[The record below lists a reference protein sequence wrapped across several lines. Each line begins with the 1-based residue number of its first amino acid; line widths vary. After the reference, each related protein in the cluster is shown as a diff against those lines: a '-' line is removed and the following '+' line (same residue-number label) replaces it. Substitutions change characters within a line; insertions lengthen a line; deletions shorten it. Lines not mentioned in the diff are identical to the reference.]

1 MLIYLDLCCFNR
13 PWDDQSSSRVRL
25 ETEAKL
31 LLQERVHLGATSLVW
46 SYALTYE
53 NNFNPHRER
62 RETIAAWQQLA
73 ISTVQA

>member
-13 PWDDQSSSRVRL
+13 PWDDQSASRVRL

-31 LLQERVHLGATSLVW
+31 LLQERIRNGLTSLVW

-53 NNFNPHRER
+53 NDFNPHRG
-62 RETIAAWQQLA
+62 
-73 ISTVQA
+73 